1 MTVKNISAELFIA
14 RRTARPADGRRT
26 GLMERIAVISVALS
40 LAVMIVSLAV
50 ISGFKH
56 EIARRL
62 SGLGAHITVA
72 AAAYD
77 PAAPHAML
85 RNESAEHALAAAK
98 NIASVRAFDSK
109 GGVIRSEHAMQG
121 IILKGVDGG
130 YEGTFFETSLAEG
143 ELPRTGGEERTKD
156 ILLSRTTARQLAAGV
171 GDKVEMIFIDGDEY
185 GNGGAR
191 RDRFRISGIYA
202 TGMEEMEALALTD
215 IRNVQRLSDRAAGE
229 VAGYEIMLDDF
240 AQTDGAAARVSDI
253 LSDTS
258 DEYLSVRT
266 VTELYPNIFDWLRT
280 HDVNAA
286 VIIGVMLAVA
296 LFNMITAL
304 LITVLERTRMI
315 GILKSFGMTD
325 AALQRLFLYRSAA
338 ITLRGV
344 LWGNIAGLGLCA
356 VQWLWHPVKLDAAG
370 YMLAEVPVQVVWWH
384 IVLLD
389 VGAAAVIVVAMAL
402 PARLTSRIRPEESIR
417 YE

>member
-50 ISGFKH
+50 ISGFKS
-56 EIARRL
+56 EIAQRL
-62 SGLGAHITVA
+62 SGLGAHITITA
-72 AAAYD
+72 PASD
-77 PAAPHAML
+77 PAAPTAVL
-85 RNESAEHALAAAK
+85 RNEPAERALAADK
-98 NIASVRAFDSK
+98 NTLSVRAFDTK
-109 GGVIRSEHAMQG
+109 GGVIRSERAMQG
-121 IILKGVDGG
+121 IILKGVEGG
-130 YEGTFFETSLAEG
+130 YEGTFFEKSLVAG
-143 ELPRTGGEERTKD
+143 ELPRTDGEERTKD
-156 ILLSRTTARQLAAGV
+156 ILLSRTTASLLAVGV
-171 GDKVEMIFIDGDEY
+171 GDKVEMIFIDDGEE
-185 GNGGAR
+185 GGGAR
-191 RDRFRISGIYA
+191 RDRFRISGIYS

-240 AQTDGAAARVSDI
+240 SHAEESAERAAEILAGMSD
-253 LSDTS
+253 D
-258 DEYLSVRT
+258 YLRVRT
-266 VTELYPNIFDWLRT
+266 VAELYPNIFDWLRT

-338 ITLRGV
+338 ITLRGL
-344 LWGNIAGLGLCA
+344 LWGNLAGLGLCA

-370 YMLAEVPVQVVWWH
+370 YMLSEVPVHVVWWH
-384 IVLLD
+384 IAALD
-389 VGAAAVIVVAMAL
+389 VGAAAVIVAAMAV
-402 PARLTSRIRPEESIR
+402 PARLTSRIRPEQAIR